1 MISSSM
7 RVGFMS
13 LDSFGVGVDSG
24 LGEEHEEIPISAVN
38 PRTINRISESF
49 IELSMSKDGPKN
61 PSGQY

>member
-1 MISSSM
+1 
-7 RVGFMS
+7 MS

-24 LGEEHEEIPISAVN
+24 LEHEEIPISAVN

>member
-1 MISSSM
+1 
-7 RVGFMS
+7 MS